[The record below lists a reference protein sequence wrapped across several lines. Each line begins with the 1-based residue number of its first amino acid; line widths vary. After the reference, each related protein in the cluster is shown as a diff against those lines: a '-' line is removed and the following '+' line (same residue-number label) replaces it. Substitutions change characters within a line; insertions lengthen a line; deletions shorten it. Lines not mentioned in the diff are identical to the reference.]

1 MREPLP
7 DVEDLE
13 QIYHLACPASPD
25 DFERAP
31 IEILETCFLGTRNV
45 LELATVR
52 RARVLLASTS
62 GKCDLTSVNCQ
73 RLY

>member
-62 GKCDLTSVNCQ
+62 GMCDLVIINYQ
-73 RLY
+73 LLY